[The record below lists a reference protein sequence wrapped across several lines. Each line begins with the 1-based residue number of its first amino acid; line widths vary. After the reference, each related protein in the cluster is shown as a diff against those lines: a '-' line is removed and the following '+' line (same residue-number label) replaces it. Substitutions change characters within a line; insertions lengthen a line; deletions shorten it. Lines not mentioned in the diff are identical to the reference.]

1 MKVLAELNQIRQNK
15 TQSIKSTNQQE
26 TKMSQKKILITGAA
40 GFLGSHL
47 CDRFIKEGYYVIAMD
62 NLITG
67 DLMNI
72 AHLRSNP
79 NFEFIHHDVTKYIDI
94 DGSLDS
100 ILHFASP
107 ASPIDYLKIPIQT
120 LKVGA
125 LGTHNCLG
133 LAKAKG
139 ARILVASTSEVYGDP
154 LVHPQTEEYCGNV
167 NPVGPRAVYDEAKR
181 YMESI
186 TMAYHTFHHVE
197 TRIIRIFNT
206 YGPRMRLNDG
216 RALPAFIGQALR
228 GEDMT
233 VFGDGSQTRS
243 FCYVDDLVE
252 GIYRLL
258 LSDHAHPVNIGNP
271 NEISLKD
278 FAEEVL
284 KLTGSTVK
292 IVYKE
297 LPVDDPKQRQ
307 PDITKAKT
315 ILGWESKVER
325 AEGLQKTYDYFKGL
339 PPTERTKLPKKFIS
353 K

>member
-1 MKVLAELNQIRQNK
+1 
-15 TQSIKSTNQQE
+15 
-26 TKMSQKKILITGAA
+26 MSKKRVLITGAA

-47 CDRFIKEGYYVIAMD
+47 CDRFIKEGYHVIAMD

-67 DLMNI
+67 DLKNI
-72 AHLRSNP
+72 EHLFKLED
-79 NFEFIHHDVTKYIDI
+79 FEFYHHDVSKFIHVPGD
-94 DGSLDS
+94 LDY

-120 LKVGA
+120 LKVGS

-133 LAKAKG
+133 LAKDKK

-154 LVHPQTEEYCGNV
+154 LVHPQDEEYWGNV
-167 NPVGPRAVYDEAKR
+167 NPVGPRGVYDEAKR
-181 YMESI
+181 FQEAI
-186 TMAYHTFHHVE
+186 TMAYHTFHGVE

-228 GEDMT
+228 GEDLT

-258 LSDHAHPVNIGNP
+258 MSDYAQPVNIGNP
-271 NEISLKD
+271 VEISLKD
-278 FAEEVL
+278 FAEEVI
-284 KLTGSTVK
+284 KLTGTDTK
-292 IVYKE
+292 IVYKP
-297 LPVDDPKQRQ
+297 LPVDDPKQRR
-307 PDITKAKT
+307 PNITKAQEL
-315 ILGWESKVER
+315 LGWEPKVSR
-325 AEGLQKTYDYFKGL
+325 SEGLKITYDYFKS
-339 PPTERTKLPKKFIS
+339 LPKEELYKTPKEFVS